1 MNLYANS
8 TIIVGVLFFG
18 VLGCIELGR
27 RFGKRLQKQGTDPSK
42 AGTGAVDAAVFGL
55 LGLLIAF
62 TFSGAASRFDARRMQ
77 IVNEANAIGTAY
89 MRVDLLP
96 ADSQPEIRDLFR
108 EYADARLAIYRAIPD
123 MQKVRAQQV
132 SELAIQ
138 EKLWAKV
145 VAACAKAPTPA
156 VMSLMVP
163 AMNEMFDVATLRTA
177 AADLHVPTIVMGML
191 FVIAMGCALL
201 AGFDM
206 SAAKG
211 RSLMHYLGF
220 ALLIALAVFVILDM
234 EFPRFGLI
242 RLDSFDS
249 YMEAARTGMK

>member
-1 MNLYANS
+1 MTLYANS
-8 TIIVGVLFFG
+8 SIIVGVLFFG
-18 VLGCIELGR
+18 VLACIELGR

-42 AGTGAVDAAVFGL
+42 SGTGAVDAAVFGL

-89 MRVDLLP
+89 LRVDLLP
-96 ADSQPEIRDLFR
+96 AESQPEIRDLFR
-108 EYADARLAIYRAIPD
+108 AYTDARLGVYRAIPD
-123 MQKVRAQQV
+123 MEKVRAQQA
-132 SELAIQ
+132 SALAIQ
-138 EKLWAKV
+138 EKLWAKG
-145 VAACAKAPTPA
+145 VAACVRAPTPA

-201 AGFDM
+201 AGFGM

-220 ALLIALAVFVILDM
+220 ALLIALAVFVILDL
-234 EFPRFGLI
+234 EFPRLGLI
-242 RLDSFDS
+242 RVDSFDP
-249 YMEAARTGMK
+249 YLEGVRAGMK